1 MQVNEIIKTID
12 EGLYDPHIFK
22 AVFMAGGPGSGKSYI
37 ATSSLLKATGL
48 KVVNSDDIFEYK
60 MSKLGLDYEDPEV
73 IYSPQG
79 QETRDKAKITT
90 DIKQNI
96 YLDGRLGLII
106 DGTGRNEAK
115 IAKAKEKLVKMG
127 YSCMMLFVNTS
138 LEVAQERNISREGR
152 TIKPEEVEKMWRDV
166 QDNIMKFQ
174 QLFGADKFQVIDN
187 NGGLEDPTRKENF
200 DVVAKNI
207 DKFVNRP
214 PSNRRAKEWI
224 EDQKS
229 KKNTTNQDNQ

>member
-60 MSKLGLDYEDPEV
+60 MDKLGLDKGDPDV

-79 QETRDKAKITT
+79 QEVRNKAKITT
-90 DIKQNI
+90 DIRQNI

-106 DGTGRNEAK
+106 DGTGRNQAK

-138 LEVAQERNISREGR
+138 LEIAQERNLERER
-152 TIKPEEVEKMWRDV
+152 KLQPEEVEKMWRDV
-166 QDNIMKFQ
+166 QENIMKFQ
-174 QLFGADKFQVIDN
+174 QLFGADKFQIIDN

-214 PSNRRAKEWI
+214 PSNRRAKAWI
-224 EDQKS
+224 EDQKN
-229 KKNTTNQDNQ
+229 KKNTMNQDNQ

>member
-1 MQVNEIIKTID
+1 MRPTGRLHLGHYHGVLKNWVRLQHE
-12 EGLYDPHIFK
+12 YDCHFFV
-22 AVFMAGGPGSGKSYI
+22 ADWHAL
-37 ATSSLLKATGL
+37 TTH
-48 KVVNSDDIFEYK
+48 
-60 MSKLGLDYEDPEV
+60 YEDPEV

-138 LEVAQERNISREGR
+138 LEVAQERNVSRPGR

>member
-60 MSKLGLDYEDPEV
+60 MDKLGLDKGDPDV

-79 QETRDKAKITT
+79 QETRDKAKVTT
-90 DIKQNI
+90 EIRQNI

-106 DGTGRNEAK
+106 DGTGRNQVK
-115 IAKAKEKLVKMG
+115 IATAKEKLVKMG

-138 LEVAQERNISREGR
+138 LEIAQERNLERER
-152 TIKPEEVEKMWRDV
+152 KLQPEEVEKMWRDV
-166 QDNIMKFQ
+166 QENIMKFQ
-174 QLFGADKFQVIDN
+174 QLFGADKFQIIDN

-214 PSNRRAKEWI
+214 PSNRRAIAWI
-224 EDQKS
+224 EDQKK
-229 KKNTTNQDNQ
+229 KKNMTNQDNQ

>member
-60 MSKLGLDYEDPEV
+60 MDKLGLDKGNPDV

-79 QETRDKAKITT
+79 QEVRNKAKITT

-106 DGTGRNEAK
+106 DGTGRNQAK
-115 IAKAKEKLVKMG
+115 IATAKEKLVKMG

-138 LEVAQERNISREGR
+138 LEIAQERNLERER
-152 TIKPEEVEKMWRDV
+152 KLQPEEVEKMWRDV
-166 QDNIMKFQ
+166 QENIMKFQ
-174 QLFGADKFQVIDN
+174 QLFGADKFQIIDN

-214 PSNRRAKEWI
+214 PSNRRAIAWI
-224 EDQKS
+224 EDQKK

>member
-60 MSKLGLDYEDPEV
+60 MDKLGLDKGNPDV

-79 QETRDKAKITT
+79 QEVRNKAKITT

-106 DGTGRNEAK
+106 DGTGRNQAK
-115 IAKAKEKLVKMG
+115 IATAKEKLVKMG

-138 LEVAQERNISREGR
+138 LEIAQERNLERER
-152 TIKPEEVEKMWRDV
+152 KLQPEEVEKMWRDV
-166 QDNIMKFQ
+166 QENIMKFQ
-174 QLFGADKFQVIDN
+174 QLFGADKFQIIDN

-214 PSNRRAKEWI
+214 PSNRRAIAWI
-224 EDQKS
+224 EDQKK
-229 KKNTTNQDNQ
+229 KKNMTNQDNQ

>member
-60 MSKLGLDYEDPEV
+60 MDKLGLDKGDPDV

-79 QETRDKAKITT
+79 QETRDKAKVTT
-90 DIKQNI
+90 EIRQNI

-106 DGTGRNEAK
+106 DGTGRNQVK
-115 IAKAKEKLVKMG
+115 IATAKEKLVKMG

-138 LEVAQERNISREGR
+138 LEVAQERNLERER
-152 TIKPEEVEKMWRDV
+152 KLQPEEVEKMWRDV
-166 QDNIMKFQ
+166 QENIMKFQ
-174 QLFGADKFQVIDN
+174 QLFGADKFQIIDN

-214 PSNRRAKEWI
+214 PSNRRAIAWI
-224 EDQKS
+224 EDQKK

>member
-1 MQVNEIIKTID
+1 MQVNEIIKSID

-60 MSKLGLDYEDPEV
+60 MDKLGLDKGDPDV

-79 QETRDKAKITT
+79 QETRDKAKVTT
-90 DIKQNI
+90 EIRQNI

-106 DGTGRNEAK
+106 DGTGRNQVK
-115 IAKAKEKLVKMG
+115 IATAKEKLVKMG

-138 LEVAQERNISREGR
+138 LEVAQERNLERER
-152 TIKPEEVEKMWRDV
+152 KLQPEEVEKMWRDV
-166 QDNIMKFQ
+166 QENIMKFQ
-174 QLFGADKFQVIDN
+174 QLFGADKFQIIDN

-214 PSNRRAKEWI
+214 PSNRRAIAWI
-224 EDQKS
+224 EDQKK

>member
-1 MQVNEIIKTID
+1 MQVNEIIKSID

-37 ATSSLLKATGL
+37 AKSSLLKGGGL
-48 KVVNSDDIFEYK
+48 KIVNSDDIFEYK
-60 MSKLGLDYEDPEV
+60 MGKAGLDYEDPDV

-79 QETRDKAKITT
+79 QEIRNQAKDTTATR
-90 DIKQNI
+90 QNI

-106 DGTGRNEAK
+106 DGTGREITK
-115 IAKAKEKLVKMG
+115 IARAKEKLMNMG

-138 LEVAQERNISREGR
+138 LEIAQERNLSREGR

-174 QLFGADKFQVIDN
+174 QLFGASKFQVVDN
-187 NGGLEDPTRKENF
+187 NGGLEDPDRAENF
-200 DVVAKNI
+200 AQVEKNI
-207 DKFVNRP
+207 TAFVSRP
-214 PSNRRAKEWI
+214 PSNRYAKAWI
-224 EDQKS
+224 EKEKK
-229 KKNTTNQDNQ
+229 KKNTTNQ

>member
-1 MQVNEIIKTID
+1 
-12 EGLYDPHIFK
+12 
-22 AVFMAGGPGSGKSYI
+22 
-37 ATSSLLKATGL
+37 
-48 KVVNSDDIFEYK
+48 
-60 MSKLGLDYEDPEV
+60 
-73 IYSPQG
+73 
-79 QETRDKAKITT
+79 
-90 DIKQNI
+90 
-96 YLDGRLGLII
+96 LII

-138 LEVAQERNISREGR
+138 LEVAQERNVSRPGR